1 MAAYLILCYK
11 SSQKVFHFICRA
23 FATYEEGV
31 EVATEEKKE
40 KHTHT
45 HTHTHQER
53 ILWNSYQSKLKVQSE
68 LIPDPLGW

>member
-31 EVATEEKKE
+31 EVDTEEKKE

-45 HTHTHQER
+45 HTHTHIHTHTPGEDIMKQLS
-53 ILWNSYQSKLKVQSE
+53 I
-68 LIPDPLGW
+68 